1 MHKCLLCRKC
11 KKCHTCHKKKKIE
24 SRIVHLNNDEIN
36 PHAISNISIL
46 DMCNI
51 YGLNKIILN
60 PKKKIS
66 IAISIVGTYP
76 NWKSD
81 LIKYCSF
88 YNITQQYI
96 KNIKIVQLNK
106 NTPYIEGWAEEC
118 ALDLQTVYT
127 VISFL
132 KCDNVTIHIIQAR
145 SNSYPD
151 LMDTIVYANKNN
163 IQVVSMSWGSNE
175 FSGIMKYNS
184 YFNNSK
190 CCYFAS
196 TGDSVNPSY
205 PASCSNVCAIGGT
218 ELNVQNSQRINESV
232 WNGAGCS
239 SSKFIQKPSYQ
250 NNVKNIPNILRFRV
264 IPDVVSNASPKSGI
278 TIFFN
283 NRQINGI
290 GGTSLSCPFNASIF
304 ACFMTEITNLT
315 TVQINNPKIQ
325 LQFILYN
332 LSKSLGYSTY
342 FYDVIDGQS
351 GMTNATKHFDFA
363 SGLGVIKF
371 HELLTFLKK

>member
-11 KKCHTCHKKKKIE
+11 KKCHECHKKKNIE
-24 SRIVHLNNDEIN
+24 SRIVHLNNNEIN

-51 YGLNKIILN
+51 YGLKNIILN
-60 PKKKIS
+60 PKKKIN

-76 NWKSD
+76 KWKSD
-81 LIKYCSF
+81 LIKYCNL
-88 YNITQQYI
+88 YNITPQYI

-118 ALDLQTVYT
+118 ALDLQTIYT

-132 KCDNVTIHIIQAR
+132 KCDNVTVNIIQAK

-151 LMDTIVYANKNN
+151 LMNTILYANKNN

-196 TGDSVNPSY
+196 TGDSVSPSY

-239 SSKFIQKPSYQ
+239 SSKFIPKPSYQ
-250 NNVKNIPNILRFRV
+250 NNIKNIPNNLKLRI
-264 IPDVVSNASPKSGI
+264 IPDFSSNASPKSGI
-278 TIFFN
+278 TIIFN
-283 NRQINGI
+283 DRQINGI
-290 GGTSLSCPFNASIF
+290 GGTSLSCPFNACIF
-304 ACFMTEITNLT
+304 GCFMTEIPNLT
-315 TVQINNPKIQ
+315 TVQINNSKTQ
-325 LQFILYN
+325 LQSILYN
-332 LSKSLGYSTY
+332 LSKTMDYSNY
-342 FYDVIDGQS
+342 FYDVINGNS
-351 GMTNATKHFDFA
+351 GMTKATQHFDFA
-363 SGLGVIKF
+363 SGLGVIRFDK
-371 HELLTFLKK
+371 LLSFLR